1 MVTLKQKENEVL
13 QDYTR
18 RFKTTK
24 DVLESHIG
32 GGLQLPKYAA
42 TLVDTN
48 TNKEQSLQK
57 APEHL
62 FAFMYL
68 KNADQA

>member
-24 DVLESHIG
+24 DVLESHIE

-42 TLVDTN
+42 TLVATN
-48 TNKEQSLQK
+48 TNEEQSLQK
-57 APEHL
+57 ALEHL
-62 FAFMYL
+62 FAF
-68 KNADQA
+68 

>member
-1 MVTLKQKENEVL
+1 MKCCKITPAGSRQLKTSSNL
-13 QDYTR
+13 T
-18 RFKTTK
+18 
-24 DVLESHIG
+24 SG

-48 TNKEQSLQK
+48 TNEEQSLQK
-57 APEHL
+57 ASEHL
-62 FAFMYL
+62 FVIMYL